1 MGIFDR
7 KPPTP
12 PTPPPPPPDPEEV
25 RLDAVRSALA
35 RYEHPLFE
43 FAPEPAGDEVHVH
56 IRYRFN
62 EPQIHTYVMKLKARE
77 IEHSQFAWTFQKQ
90 LYDSIY
96 DFVIEMFSNNPQRQ
110 N

>member
-1 MGIFDR
+1 MSFFNR
-7 KPPTP
+7 KPPEP
-12 PTPPPPPPDPEEV
+12 PQPPPPPPDPQEV
-25 RLDAVRSALA
+25 RLETVRAALA
-35 RYEHPLFE
+35 RYEHPLFV
-43 FAPEPAGDEVHVH
+43 FDPYPEADEIHVA
-56 IRYRFN
+56 IRYRFD
-62 EPQIHTYVMKLKARE
+62 EPQLHTYVMKLKGRE

>member
-1 MGIFDR
+1 M
-7 KPPTP
+7 
-12 PTPPPPPPDPEEV
+12 
-25 RLDAVRSALA
+25 RLEAVRSALA
-35 RYEHPLFE
+35 RYEHPLFVFDVTSE
-43 FAPEPAGDEVHVH
+43 GDEVHIT
-56 IRYRFN
+56 IRYRFA
-62 EPQIHTYVMKLKARE
+62 EPQLHTYVMKLKSRE